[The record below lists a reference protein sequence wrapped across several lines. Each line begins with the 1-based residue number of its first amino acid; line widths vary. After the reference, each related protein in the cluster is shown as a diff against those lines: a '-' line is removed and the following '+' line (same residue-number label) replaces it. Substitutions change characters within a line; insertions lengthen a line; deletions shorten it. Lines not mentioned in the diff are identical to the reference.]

1 LASAATVSY
10 SGVLADAFGATNDD
24 RVIAGTFVPGFDV
37 NTYWWTFGDPVGNW
51 ESTHYT
57 EAVSSGTFRPIGP
70 GTLANAQGAFSG
82 SGSTTGI
89 DNLPIWIFMFMEPQP
104 ETSFYMALISST
116 DPSWRV
122 QGDGVATIDTATAN
136 VFVTGS
142 NSNGVIQLDFAP
154 VPEPSATSVLSLAG
168 MVMLRRKARRV

>member
-1 LASAATVSY
+1 MPVCFRPVVFALVISICLAPFASAATVNY
-10 SGVLADAFGATNDD
+10 SGVLADALGPTSDD

-37 NTYWWTFGDPVGNW
+37 STYWWTFGDPVGNW

-57 EAVSSGTFRPIGP
+57 EAVTSGTFRPIGP

-89 DNLPIWIFMFMEPQP
+89 DNLPIWIFMFMEQQP

-122 QGDGVATIDTATAN
+122 QGDGTANINTATAN
-136 VFVTGS
+136 IFVTGS
-142 NSNGVIQLDFAP
+142 METVM
-154 VPEPSATSVLSLAG
+154 SVS
-168 MVMLRRKARRV
+168 VR